1 MNTPSANM
9 EPSAESPDDRA
20 STGIVGLDY
29 LLKGGLPANRL
40 HLIEGDPGTGKTT
53 LALQFLIE
61 GRGRGESTLYVSLS
75 ETSLELR
82 GVAASHGW
90 SLDGIE
96 VFELPASGGRTDE
109 QYTLFHPAEIEL
121 TEMVKRVLAAT
132 ERVRPARVVL
142 DSLSEMRLLA
152 RDPLRYRRQILALKE
167 YFSGRSCTVLMLDD
181 LTSDEK
187 DLQLQSIAHA
197 VIRLEQMAYEYGRS
211 RRRLRIVKVRGVAG
225 TEGYHDFRIHRGG
238 IAVFPQLVPAKTR
251 MMSRAVVTSGVP
263 EMDALVGG
271 GLTPG
276 TCTLLIGPAGVGK
289 SSYAAQYVSANADD
303 TPCAIYLFDERRSTL
318 LHRSATLG
326 MDLDRH
332 VQSGRGTVDQIEPG
346 ELSPGEFAH
355 RICRRVDHD
364 GCRVV
369 MIDSLNGYLHAI
381 PTGHAPLV
389 RMHELI
395 AYLNEQ
401 GVTTLLVTAQH
412 GIMGMAMA
420 SPVDVSYLADAV
432 VLFRFFEAAGEVRKA
447 ISVVKKR
454 TGGHETAIRE
464 LVVGPD
470 RIRVG
475 SPLSEFHG
483 VMTGVPIYRGGADPL
498 LDQRAR

>member
-1 MNTPSANM
+1 MSTPSADM
-9 EPSAESPDDRA
+9 SQSPAPPDERV
-20 STGIVGLDY
+20 STGIAGLDY

-53 LALQFLIE
+53 LALQFLTD
-61 GRGRGESTLYVSLS
+61 GRSRGESTLYVSLS
-75 ETSLELR
+75 ETSPELH

-96 VFELPASGGRTDE
+96 VFELPPRGSRTDE

-121 TEMVKRVLAAT
+121 TEMVKRVLEIT
-132 ERVRPARVVL
+132 ERVHPSRVVL

-152 RDPLRYRRQILALKE
+152 RDPLRYRRQILGLKE

-181 LTSDEK
+181 LTSDDR

-197 VIRLEQMAYEYGRS
+197 VISLEQMAFEYGRS
-211 RRRLRIVKVRGVAG
+211 RRRMRIIKVRGVAI
-225 TEGYHDFRIHRGG
+225 TEGYHDFRIRRGG
-238 IAVFPQLVPAKTR
+238 IAVYPQLVPSTTR
-251 MMSRAVVTSGVP
+251 VMSDVLMKSGVP

-276 TCTLLIGPAGVGK
+276 ACTLFIGPAGVGK
-289 SSYAAQYVSANADD
+289 STYAAQYISANADQ
-303 TPCAIYLFDERRSTL
+303 TPCAIYLFDERRTTL
-318 LHRSATLG
+318 LHRSAALG

-332 VQSGRGTVDQIEPG
+332 VKSGRVTVDQIEPG
-346 ELSPGEFAH
+346 EMSPGEFAH
-355 RICRRVDHD
+355 HVRQRVDRD
-364 GCRVV
+364 GSRVV
-369 MIDSLNGYLHAI
+369 MVDSLNGYLHSI
-381 PTGHAPLV
+381 PTGHSPLV

-401 GVTTLLVTAQH
+401 GVTTLLVSTQH
-412 GIMGMAMA
+412 GIMGMSMA
-420 SPVDVSYLADAV
+420 SPADVTYLADTV
-432 VLFRFFEAAGEVRKA
+432 VLFRFFEAIGQVRKA
-447 ISVVKKR
+447 ISVVKNR
-454 TGGHETAIRE
+454 TGAHETAIRE

-475 SPLSEFHG
+475 APLTDFQG
-483 VMTGVPIYRGGADPL
+483 VMTGVPVYRGGTDPL
-498 LDQRAR
+498 LDPRGR